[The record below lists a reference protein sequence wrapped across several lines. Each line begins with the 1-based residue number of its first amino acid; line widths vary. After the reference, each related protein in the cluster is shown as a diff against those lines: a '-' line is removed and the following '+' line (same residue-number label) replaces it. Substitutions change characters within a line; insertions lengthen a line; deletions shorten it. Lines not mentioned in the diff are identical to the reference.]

1 MQSLE
6 EAGDTV
12 SSIHVKIGTNTIV
25 AGSYDGRI
33 RSYDIRMGVL
43 QVDVMG
49 HPVTSVR
56 CSEDG
61 HVILA
66 SCLDGRIRLVDRDDG
81 SVLKSFG
88 GDATTTDPGKK
99 AAPAYKNKGLRIR
112 SAFANGDRL
121 VVSGGE
127 TDEDSPEAAVYAWDV
142 VSGDIIKTLPAGP
155 DIKVVSCVAWN
166 EKVGCWAGGCS
177 DGTSIPFSLNTELV
191 HINLEWRT

>member
-12 SSIHVKIGTNTIV
+12 SSIHVHMGTNTIIT
-25 AGSYDGRI
+25 GSYDGRI

-43 QVDVMG
+43 KVDVMG

-61 HVILA
+61 NVILA

-81 SVLKSFG
+81 SVLKTFG
-88 GDATTTDPGKK
+88 GDTTTAEPGKK
-99 AAPAYKNKGLRIR
+99 GTPVYKNTGLRIR

-121 VVSGGE
+121 VFSGGE
-127 TDEDSPEAAVYAWDV
+127 TDEDNPDAAVFAWDV
-142 VSGDIIKTLPAGP
+142 VSGDVIETLPAGRG
-155 DIKVVSCVAWN
+155 IKVVSCVAWN
-166 EKVGCWAGGCS
+166 EKVRTWAGGCS
-177 DGTSIPFSLNTELV
+177 DGK
-191 HINLEWRT
+191 